1 MKQEARGSR
10 AGGTRR
16 SRASRDITAAA
27 PASSLDVPE
36 GRLHLVTIGIDA
48 YQHCSK
54 LKNAVGDAEGARR
67 AFEAI
72 GFESHTH
79 LLNEEATQQAMER
92 LPKDRLRNISVDDS
106 LVIFFAGHGCAVPLI
121 HADETR
127 IKTGY
132 IVPVDGDAKQPGT
145 CVRLRT
151 WLDEITELPPRHI
164 LVILDACKSGIA
176 LEPMTRFHGQS
187 VYSQVRTP
195 MDRLRQR
202 RSRRIFT
209 SALDD
214 EFASDRGPYK
224 GNSLFTG
231 YLIEALSGGVK
242 LDPDGTPSS
251 VVSSY
256 VKQHVMTFPRS
267 RQTPDFGALQLDDRG
282 ELVISPPEKAET
294 GEEPAAP
301 EETHQSDEHSRGS
314 RSDGRSRRGKK
325 RSAKAEAATKPVAA
339 KRAGRKKSELAG
351 TRSADLEVSEA
362 RDEVEDRAAEE
373 EEEEVAAATWL
384 ARRQAAQATFTLRAS
399 AGSIEPRLVAAL
411 DRHAS
416 QRRHGAPTL
425 STMATAS
432 EEGVAA
438 ISTYHAQRGALTLIT
453 SATTI
458 DAAIFDLLSQMP
470 WPRCLAPARAA
481 LCRAAKIEPSSLEA
495 HLQARSEGE
504 LARWFES
511 LSAGNPA
518 VRVAG
523 WLVTCTRDPR
533 EPYDVSSAPLQG
545 RELLT
550 ALGDLG
556 CPFAIVVHHAEPSAE
571 WLQQAVGVAA
581 TLLTY
586 LPRQSICLAAPGE
599 LLSEVLERGRD
610 SGAKAMARQGRISAV
625 PRLSGALGE
634 ATLLDEEALGERL
647 LAALE
652 RDPRSKGC
660 FERRV
665 LAPIHEDER
674 EVLVMLAA
682 RRECLLVELDRWY
695 HVREADA
702 YRRARRKDI
711 WLQRAGFLSLRFP
724 AEDLAQR
731 LSSVVDEICAG
742 LMGRRA
748 AALFL

>member
-1 MKQEARGSR
+1 MGPL
-10 AGGTRR
+10 
-16 SRASRDITAAA
+16 
-27 PASSLDVPE
+27 PASSLDVPK
-36 GRLHLVTIGIDA
+36 GRLHLVTIGIDR

-79 LLNEEATQQAMER
+79 LVNEAATQQAMER

-127 IKTGY
+127 VKTGY

-145 CVRLRT
+145 CVRLRS

-164 LVILDACKSGIA
+164 LIILDACKSGIA
-176 LEPMTRFHGQS
+176 LEPMIRFHGQS

-231 YLIEALSGGVK
+231 YLIEALGGGVR
-242 LDPDGTPSS
+242 LDPDGTPAS

-256 VKQHVMTFPRS
+256 VRHHVISFPRS
-267 RQTPDFGALQLDDRG
+267 RQTPDFGALQFDDRG
-282 ELVISPPEKAET
+282 ELVISPPEKGEAGEAPGAAE
-294 GEEPAAP
+294 EIR
-301 EETHQSDEHSRGS
+301 QSDEHARGGS
-314 RSDGRSRRGKK
+314 GDEKRGRGKK
-325 RSAKAEAATKPVAA
+325 SGAKTAAAAKPVAA
-339 KRAGRKKSELAG
+339 KRGGRKKGARAG

-362 RDEVEDRAAEE
+362 LDEVEELDAEPDADEE
-373 EEEEVAAATWL
+373 ETLAATAWE
-384 ARRQAAQATFTLRAS
+384 ARRRPAPPSLTLRAS
-399 AGSIEPRLVAAL
+399 AGCLEPRLVAAL

-416 QRRHGAPTL
+416 QRRQGAPAL
-425 STMATAS
+425 STLAAAS
-432 EEGVAA
+432 EEAAAA
-438 ISTYHAQRGALTLIT
+438 IATYHAQRGALTLIT
-453 SATTI
+453 SGATL
-458 DAAIFDLLSQMP
+458 DAAIFDVLSQMP

-495 HLQARSEGE
+495 HLQARNEGE
-504 LARWFES
+504 LERWIEGV
-511 LSAGNPA
+511 SAGNPA

-533 EPYDVSSAPLQG
+533 EPYDLSSAPLQG

-556 CPFAIVVHHAEPSAE
+556 CPFAVLLHHAEPSAE
-571 WLQQAVGVAA
+571 WLQQAVGAAA
-581 TLLTY
+581 TLMTY
-586 LPRQSICLAAPGE
+586 LPRQMICLAAPGE

-610 SGAKAMARQGRISAV
+610 SGAKAMARQGRIAAV
-625 PRLSGALGE
+625 PRLSGELGE
-634 ATLLDEEALGERL
+634 ATLLDEEALEERL
-647 LAALE
+647 FAALE
-652 RDPRSKGC
+652 SDPRSKGC

-682 RRECLLVELDRWY
+682 RSECLLVEVDRWY
-695 HVREADA
+695 HVREADV
-702 YRRARRKDI
+702 YRRTRRKDI

-724 AEDLAQR
+724 AEDIAQR

-742 LMGRRA
+742 LAGRRA